1 MKKFLVVGITVFCF
15 TVNVSTAVVKEK
27 NKVLGQEKIIA
38 FTFIGKFDP
47 KELKSLTFY
56 TPARI
61 GDREYWRNRGV
72 VPAAHQTW
80 FDLLKSP
87 VDRAV
92 DILMNRDYGGETN
105 PVICIDEF
113 GFDFGGKTDQKSAK
127 ILRTTKQK
135 KSDLDLAVWQMRG
148 PISQVLA
155 EAYKDVVSLVLMEAY
170 VSSKSDYWWIATQ
183 VYVARMHKI
192 LEKSVVALGLSS
204 GKPEDKNK
212 WADTREEVEQQ
223 MRFVRLVAP
232 ESPGIGFFAPSATPE
247 LLQFADQL
255 CERYF
260 DFPADGTGLPEE
272 ALRLHQFF
280 SKQHKNATIVS
291 SPIWAEPNRGAE
303 NPNILVQPRTLR
315 VYLLNIGDKA
325 AKNVKVKLRNPAEQ
339 GGDVFADGEL
349 SFLPE
354 KFGVSVVLAWTGE
367 AKVWKMWV
375 LEIEAEECE
384 IRIFNF

>member
-1 MKKFLVVGITVFCF
+1 MKKPLAIAFIFCSF
-15 TVNVSTAVVKEK
+15 ILNATAIQKEK
-27 NKVLGQEKIIA
+27 KKVLGQEKIIA
-38 FTFIGKFDP
+38 FTFIGKHDP
-47 KELKSLTFY
+47 KELKSLTFH
-56 TPARI
+56 TPFRI
-61 GDREYWRNRGV
+61 GDRIYWRNRGV

-87 VDRAV
+87 VDKAV
-92 DILMNRDYGGETN
+92 DILVNRDFGGSTN

-127 ILRTTKQK
+127 ILRLTKKK
-135 KSDLDLAVWQMRG
+135 KSNLDLAVWQMRG

-155 EAYKDVVSLVLMEAY
+155 EAYRDVVSLVLMEAY
-170 VSSKSDYWWIATQ
+170 VRDKSDYWWIATQ
-183 VYVARMHKI
+183 VYVARMHDI
-192 LEKSVVALGLSS
+192 LEKSVISLGLSS

-212 WADTREEVEQQ
+212 WADTKDEVEQQ

-232 ESPGIGFFAPSATPE
+232 ESPGIGFFAPSATPQ

-255 CERYF
+255 CEKYF
-260 DFPADGTGLPEE
+260 DFPKDDKELPEE
-272 ALRLHQFF
+272 ALLLHQFF

-303 NPNILVQPRTLR
+303 NPNILVLPRTLR

-325 AKNVKVKLRNPAEQ
+325 ARNVKIRLRNPAEQ
-339 GGDVFADGEL
+339 GGDIFADGEL

-354 KFGVSVVLAWTGE
+354 KFGVPAVLAWTGE
-367 AKVWKMWV
+367 AKVWKTWI
-375 LEIEAEECE
+375 LEIEAEGCE
-384 IRIFNF
+384 IHIFHF